1 MPKNTTEEHGRRA
14 YLVDPTTELISQVFI
29 KDYKDIQQRIGCDCF
44 SLAFSFDN
52 GDVLYSDDNGLID
65 GKKHD
70 FFAILEDDETHTLC
84 RPIAGRGLLV
94 GSDAQG
100 GDADVRTNI
109 LDLALMVKWA
119 EAT

>member
-1 MPKNTTEEHGRRA
+1 MTKVGTIA
-14 YLVDPTTELISQVFI
+14 YAAHSGLGNLV
-29 KDYKDIQQRIGCDCF
+29 K
-44 SLAFSFDN
+44 AFYDN
-52 GDVLYSDDNGLID
+52 GIID

-70 FFAILEDDETHTLC
+70 FFDILEDDETHTLC

-100 GDADVRTNI
+100 GDADARTNI

-119 EAT
+119 EST

>member
-1 MPKNTTEEHGRRA
+1 MWNTIGFKLRYGNQEPVGEANQPTMG
-14 YLVDPTTELISQVFI
+14 YL
-29 KDYKDIQQRIGCDCF
+29 
-44 SLAFSFDN
+44 
-52 GDVLYSDDNGLID
+52 LID

-70 FFAILEDDETHTLC
+70 YFAILEDDETRMLC